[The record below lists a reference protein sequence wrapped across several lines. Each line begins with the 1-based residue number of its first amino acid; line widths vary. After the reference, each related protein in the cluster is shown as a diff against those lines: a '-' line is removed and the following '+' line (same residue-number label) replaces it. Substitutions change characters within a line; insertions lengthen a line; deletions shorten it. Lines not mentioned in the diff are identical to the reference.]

1 MSSYP
6 QIRTFVHIVI
16 HISTIPS
23 CLNANME
30 IDATLCRLHT
40 CHLQP
45 YHVKAHHL
53 FGLHVIA
60 PFKTSCR
67 KDEKRKLTGG
77 RICMNILRTK
87 SIEQSIK
94 DTEEPEFQLRNKNR
108 EE

>member
-6 QIRTFVHIVI
+6 QFRTFVHIVI
-16 HISTIPS
+16 HISTTPS

-30 IDATLCRLHT
+30 VDATLCRVHT

-45 YHVKAHHL
+45 YHMMAHYL

-67 KDEKRKLTGG
+67 RDGKRILVERYSGFLGRKTKTNWREDLHEYLTH
-77 RICMNILRTK
+77 
-87 SIEQSIK
+87 Q
-94 DTEEPEFQLRNKNR
+94 
-108 EE
+108 